1 MGRGGKVGV
10 AHGGRDQEAGD
21 GPGSDGLAVLRAP
34 LHLRSAAASKNLS
47 CHSQVSEAHRLCSDV
62 PWTFPLSVMGRRDL
76 GSGVQSPLRPV
87 GNHWPIFLV
96 RGALLSPRARCEWL
110 RCNSHGDVPRSG
122 GAVLHPLAP
131 VSANWFALVPA
142 ARNGTEWDCRRRRCN
157 GQWPARHLD
166 GYRPGWAGR
175 VPTSACC
182 RTVH

>member
-76 GSGVQSPLRPV
+76 GSGVRSPLRPV

-96 RGALLSPRARCEWL
+96 CGAILSPRARCGWFG
-110 RCNSHGDVPRSG
+110 RNSHGDVPRPG
-122 GAVLHPLAP
+122 RLVLAP
-131 VSANWFALVPA
+131 VATILANWFELCSGWMNAGSPALPVLPLPDHA
-142 ARNGTEWDCRRRRCN
+142 AWRTRARRSSKL
-157 GQWPARHLD
+157 ARPYIVRLI
-166 GYRPGWAGR
+166 R
-175 VPTSACC
+175 
-182 RTVH
+182 